1 MQVVLQSLSRQ
12 EARKWIPYSCTQQLS
27 AQGHPGEKPRV
38 LTVLC
43 DALEV
48 TQKAGRLSSEEIIG
62 QQQPI
67 NNNT

>member
-1 MQVVLQSLSRQ
+1 
-12 EARKWIPYSCTQQLS
+12 LS